1 MAGDDD
7 RNRVLAVGG
16 TYRSG
21 SFGIADAAGEFLVR
35 NRLAVWNLLQ
45 LPPDFALERRSLW
58 RERQVELSA
67 AAREVLMELFHG
79 VGERSA
85 RRGLDPAGVNLVM
98 VRELEFED
106 RAVVRGEQQASGG
119 SFGETIPHA
128 RYATMEGNMALAFL
142 LVVLFFVVLLIAF
155 FIFPPTKWVRWF
167 YNQEGG
173 QDDHI
178 QK

>member
-1 MAGDDD
+1 M
-7 RNRVLAVGG
+7 
-16 TYRSG
+16 
-21 SFGIADAAGEFLVR
+21 
-35 NRLAVWNLLQ
+35 
-45 LPPDFALERRSLW
+45 PPDTALEHGSLG

-67 AAREVLMELFHG
+67 AAFEVFMELLHG
-79 VGERSA
+79 IGERSA
-85 RRGLDPAGVNLVM
+85 RRGLGPARLNLVM
-98 VRELEFED
+98 VGELELEN
-106 RAVVRGEQQASGG
+106 RGVVRGQQQASGG